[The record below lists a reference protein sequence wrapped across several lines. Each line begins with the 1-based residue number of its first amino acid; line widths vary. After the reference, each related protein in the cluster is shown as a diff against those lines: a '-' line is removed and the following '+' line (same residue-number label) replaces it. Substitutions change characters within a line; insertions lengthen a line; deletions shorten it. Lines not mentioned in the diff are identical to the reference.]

1 MAVSNNIV
9 TLLPPNKRDATLV
22 AQCAAF
28 DQLEHELQ
36 EQDHTHDQS
45 KPADRRNCSIYDS
58 VAQVDELYDVCEEL
72 VATLCQYH
80 ARTLVGIAARVRT
93 LLYLSPEVFKPSDTE
108 AWDVRMVGA
117 LLRDLR
123 TVLKV
128 DDA

>member
-1 MAVSNNIV
+1 MVVNNNIV

-28 DQLEHELQ
+28 DHLEHELQ
-36 EQDHTHDQS
+36 EQGHTHDQS
-45 KPADRRNCSIYDS
+45 KQADRRNCLIYGS
-58 VAQVDELYDVCEEL
+58 AAHVDELHDECEEL
-72 VATLCQYH
+72 VATLCQHH
-80 ARTLVGIAARVRT
+80 AHTLVGIAARVRT
-93 LLYLSPEVFKPSDTE
+93 LLFLSPEAFKPSDTE
-108 AWDVRMVGA
+108 SWDVRMIGA

>member
-1 MAVSNNIV
+1 MAASNKIV
-9 TLLPPNKRDATLV
+9 TLLPPDKRDAALV

-28 DQLEHELQ
+28 DRLKREIQ
-36 EQDHTHDQS
+36 EQRHAQDQT
-45 KPADRRNCSIYDS
+45 KYADRCNCSMYDS
-58 VAQVDELYDVCEEL
+58 AAQVDELRDECDEL
-72 VATLCQYH
+72 VATLCQYR
-80 ARTLVGIAARVRT
+80 ARTLVGVSARLRT

-108 AWDVRMVGA
+108 RWAVRMVGA